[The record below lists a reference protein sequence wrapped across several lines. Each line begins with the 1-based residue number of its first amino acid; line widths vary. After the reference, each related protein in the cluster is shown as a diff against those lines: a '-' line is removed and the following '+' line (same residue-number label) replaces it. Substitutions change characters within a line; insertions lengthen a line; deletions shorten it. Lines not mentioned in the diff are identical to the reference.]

1 MDQQGNTPESAVAR
15 AVRIL
20 DGSVNAARRLGVE
33 RYQSVQSWVREGRVP
48 APYAPAVAEATGVPV
63 WELRP
68 DDWHRIW
75 PMLIGTDGAP
85 EVPAAAEK
93 KAA

>member
-1 MDQQGNTPESAVAR
+1 MEQQGSPEESEVAR
-15 AVRIL
+15 AVRL
-20 DGSVNAARRLGVE
+20 LGGSVSAARRLGVE

-48 APYAPAVAEATGVPV
+48 ANYAPAVADITGVPI
-63 WELRP
+63 WGLRP

-75 PMLIGTDGAP
+75 PMLIGIDGAP
-85 EVPAAAEK
+85 AVPAEK

>member
-1 MDQQGNTPESAVAR
+1 MEQHGNTDESAVAR
-15 AVRIL
+15 AVRL
-20 DGSVNAARRLGVE
+20 LGGPVNAARKLEAE
-33 RYQSVQSWVREGRVP
+33 RYQTVQSWVREGRVP
-48 APYAPAVAEATGVPV
+48 ANYAPALADLTGVPV

-75 PMLIGTDGAP
+75 PMLVGTDGAP
-85 EVPAAAEK
+85 EIPAEK